1 MKQVLGR
8 GILILAVALGVSWQ
22 AVAQTTGTISGTVA
36 DERQALLPNA
46 TVVAR
51 NVETNTSRRTATDSE
66 GRYRFANLPVGNYEI
81 IVEVPGFAKY
91 VRSGITLVL
100 NQDAVVDIPMNPS
113 AVSEIITVTENAS
126 LLNTSNA
133 EVGVRFDSRR
143 ISELPIA
150 TNRNVFNV
158 ALSAAGV
165 SQLGSG
171 QEGFTNVNGVSFSS
185 NGGRLR
191 SNNFMID
198 GQDIN
203 DPSVAGGQQRLN
215 NPDIVQEV
223 RLITNQFAAEYGR
236 NSGSIVNIVTKSGT
250 NGYHGSL
257 FWFHNNNHLNTCSN
271 QDKASSKDS
280 GYCDP
285 NASGARKGSPY
296 RVENQLGG
304 TFGGPIK
311 LPRFGEGGPSI
322 YDGKDKTWFFGS
334 LQRWS
339 DRQLGSG
346 VTLSGA
352 PTEEGRQILQAVAGD
367 RPQVAALLRFLP
379 PAQSANG
386 NFVPL
391 QVGGQLHRIFLGN
404 LTGSTSIKFDDWQW
418 SGRVDHQFNSNHRL
432 GVRYLYDDSFN
443 SGQGQVTPPGLT
455 TVVPARSQAAIF
467 SLTSLFSS
475 RWVNDVRLSWSRFG
489 SRTTA
494 SDPSSEEIPSIE
506 IEELGMRLF
515 NSGVNRTAIGL
526 AVNQPQFRFNNTYQ
540 IQDNISYTT
549 GTHAMKFGIDFRRTQ
564 VKSFFVPTI
573 RGRLAYPT
581 LQNFVDDTALIAST
595 VNRPLP
601 GGQEIQYYDNY
612 DYHFYWQDEWRVA
625 PSFTLSYGLR
635 YELPGNSVDDLVPVN
650 DMIVAAAGND
660 ERFSFFPVPPNDTN
674 NVQPRIGFSW
684 NPKARGGILG
694 RITGG
699 DKFVLRGGYARTND
713 SSFININLNIAS
725 AFPFVASISVPPAG
739 AFSAVRNAQV
749 TGLNPSTLTR
759 TIVADDFRAPAY
771 DQYSLEIQRELSRD
785 VVLRVGYVGSR
796 GTGLFQTLDGN
807 PRQASNVIVNPD
819 DPDFAP
825 RVDPTRGI
833 IRLRANAASSIYH
846 SMQVS
851 LDKRLSK
858 GFSAGIHYTWSSF
871 IDTASDIFNPSS
883 GEVAVAQDS
892 YNLRAD
898 RARST
903 YDRPHRFTGNF
914 VYELPFYQDQKGT
927 LGHVLGGFQL
937 NAFFTFQSGAPFTVL
952 NGSDP
957 TGALNGIDSLVGN
970 SIRPNLN
977 TNLDLSSMA
986 IEEILSAGGAR
997 LFTPLPAFDK
1007 TILEPQFGVRVGN
1020 VGRNTLRADG
1030 INNIDFGIVKNTRIK
1045 ERQTLQ
1051 FRADFFNATNTR
1063 NFGIPNATVT
1073 AGRNFLNQWATDG
1086 GKRRI
1091 LLGLR
1096 YTF

>member
-1 MKQVLGR
+1 MKQALGR
-8 GILILAVALGVSWQ
+8 GILILAVMLGESWH

-51 NVETNTSRRTATDSE
+51 NVETNTPRRTTTDSE

-81 IVEVPGFAKY
+81 IVEAPGFAKY

-113 AVSEIITVTENAS
+113 AVSEIVTVTENAS

-143 ISELPIA
+143 ISELPLA

-171 QEGFTNVNGVSFSS
+171 QQGFANGLSFSS
-185 NGGRLR
+185 NGGRVR
-191 SNNFMID
+191 SNNFMVD

-203 DPSVAGGQQRLN
+203 DPSVAGGQQPLN

-236 NSGSIVNIVTKSGT
+236 NSGSIVNIVTKTGT

-271 QDKASSKDS
+271 QDKASRP
-280 GYCDP
+280 GGFCNP
-285 NASGARKGSPY
+285 AGSGARQGSPY
-296 RVENQLGG
+296 RIENQLGG

-311 LPRFGEGGPSI
+311 LPRFGQGGPSL

-346 VTLSGA
+346 FTLSGT
-352 PTEEGRQILQAVAGD
+352 PTDAGRQVLQAAAGD

-379 PAQSANG
+379 PAQRPNG
-386 NFVPL
+386 TSKTFILGGQTYTVPL
-391 QVGGQLHRIFLGN
+391 GD
-404 LTGSTSIKFDDWQW
+404 LTGSTSFKFDDWQW

-432 GVRYLYDDSFN
+432 GGRYLYDDAFT
-443 SGQGQVTPPGLT
+443 SGTGQATPPGLT
-455 TVVPARSQAAIF
+455 TVSPARSQAAILSLSSIF
-467 SLTSLFSS
+467 SN
-475 RWVNDVRLSWSRFG
+475 RWVNDLRLSWSRFG
-489 SRTTA
+489 SRTTPT
-494 SDPSSEEIPSIE
+494 DPSSLEIPSIE
-506 IEELGMRLF
+506 IDELGMRGF
-515 NSGVNRTAIGL
+515 NSAANRTAIGL

-540 IQDNISYTT
+540 IQDNISYTA
-549 GTHAMKFGIDFRRTQ
+549 GNHAMKFGIDFRRTQ

-581 LQNFVDDTALIAST
+581 LQNFVDDVAATAST
-595 VNRPLP
+595 INRPLP
-601 GGQEIQYYDNY
+601 GGQELQYYNNY
-612 DYHFYWQDEWRVA
+612 DHYFYWQDEWKMTQ
-625 PSFTLSYGLR
+625 SFTLSYGLR
-635 YELPGNSVDDLVPVN
+635 YELPGNTFDDLVSVN
-650 DMIVAAAGND
+650 DNIVASAGGD
-660 ERFSFFPVPPNDTN
+660 ERFRYFPVPNTDTN
-674 NVQPRIGFSW
+674 NLQPRFGFSW
-684 NPKARGGILG
+684 NPRASSGLLG
-694 RITGG
+694 KIVGG

-713 SSFININLNIAS
+713 SSFININLNVAS
-725 AFPFVASISVPPAG
+725 AFPFIAAITVPAAG
-739 AFSAVRNAQV
+739 AFQSIKTAQFV
-749 TGLNPSTLTR
+749 GLNPNSLTR
-759 TIVADDFRAPAY
+759 TIVADDFRAPSY
-771 DQYSLEIQRELSRD
+771 DQYSLEVQRELSSD
-785 VVLRVGYVGSR
+785 FVLRVGYVGTKGS
-796 GTGLFQTLDGN
+796 GLFQSVDGN
-807 PRQASNVIVNPD
+807 PRLPTTARFDSKMPLGSPENPCRLD
-819 DPDFAP
+819 CS
-825 RVDPTRGI
+825 RGI
-833 IRLRANAASSIYH
+833 FRLRSNASSSIYH

-851 LDKRLSK
+851 LEKRLSK
-858 GFSAGIHYTWSSF
+858 GFSAGVHYTWSAF
-871 IDTASDIFNPSS
+871 IDTASEIFNPSS

-892 YNLRAD
+892 YNWRAD

-903 YDRPHRFTGNF
+903 YDRPHRFSGNV
-914 VYELPFYQDQKGT
+914 VYELPVFKEQKGT
-927 LGHVLGGFQL
+927 LGHLLGGFQL
-937 NAFFTFQSGAPFTVL
+937 NSFFTFQSGAPFTVL

-970 SIRPNLN
+970 SIRPNMN
-977 TNLDLSSMA
+977 TSLGLSSMTV
-986 IEEILSAGGAR
+986 EEILRAGGAT
-997 LFTPLPAFDK
+997 LFQTLQPG
-1007 TILEPQFGVRVGN
+1007 QRVGN
-1020 VGRNTLRADG
+1020 AGRNILRADG
-1030 INNIDFGIVKNTRIK
+1030 INNIDFGILKNTRIK
-1045 ERQTLQ
+1045 ENQTLQ
-1051 FRADFFNATNTR
+1051 FRADLFNATNTR
-1063 NFGIPNATVT
+1063 DFGIPNATVT
-1073 AGRNFLNQWATDG
+1073 AGANFLNQWATDG

-1091 LLGLR
+1091 ILGLR